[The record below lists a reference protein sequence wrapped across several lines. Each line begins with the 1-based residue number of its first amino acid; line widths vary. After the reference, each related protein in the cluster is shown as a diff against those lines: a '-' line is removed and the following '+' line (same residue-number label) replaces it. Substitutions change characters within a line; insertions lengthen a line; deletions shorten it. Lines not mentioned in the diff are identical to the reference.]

1 MENENLKTFPPDRDQ
16 VVQLASNIDDATGEA
31 LGYAM
36 DILLAAGALDVWF
49 TAIHMKK
56 NRPATQL
63 NVLAKPEDADRL
75 AELMLRETPTL
86 GVRQQLLSR
95 YKCRRQIVQIVTP
108 WGPVK
113 VKLKVLQGKVLAAS
127 PEYDDCALLASRAGI
142 PLDEVMDAAR
152 KAAQAQKADE
162 LDNELEG

>member
-1 MENENLKTFPPDRDQ
+1 MKTFSPETDQ
-16 VVQLASNIDDATGEA
+16 VVQLASNIDDATAEA

-63 NVLAKPEDADRL
+63 NVLARPEDADRL

-86 GVRQQLLSR
+86 GVRRQLLSR
-95 YKCRRQIVQIVTP
+95 YKCSRQFVQVVTP
-108 WGPVK
+108 WGPVN
-113 VKLKVLQGKVLAAS
+113 VKLKVLQGEVLAAS

-142 PLDEVMDAAR
+142 PLEEVLVAAR
-152 KAAQAQKADE
+152 RAAQAQTADE
-162 LDNELEG
+162 LES

>member
-1 MENENLKTFPPDRDQ
+1 MTADPERDQ
-16 VVQLASNIDDATGEA
+16 VVQLASNIDDATAEA

-95 YKCRRQIVQIVTP
+95 YKSSRRMVQVVTP
-108 WGPVK
+108 WGPVR
-113 VKLKVLQGKVLAAS
+113 VKLKALQGKIVSAS
-127 PEYDDCALLASRAGI
+127 PEYDDCAQLAATAGI
-142 PLDEVMDAAR
+142 PLDEVMLAAR
-152 KAAQAQKADE
+152 KAAQTQTPDS
-162 LDNELEG
+162 LDSVLDV

>member
-1 MENENLKTFPPDRDQ
+1 LKTFSPETDQ
-16 VVQLASNIDDATGEA
+16 VVQLASNIDDATPEA

-49 TAIHMKK
+49 TAIQMKK

-63 NVLAKPEDADRL
+63 NVLARPRDAGRL

-95 YKCRRQIVQIVTP
+95 YKCSRRTIQVVTP
-108 WGPVK
+108 WGPVN
-113 VKLKVLQGKVLAAS
+113 VKLKVLQEEVLAVS
-127 PEYDDCALLASRAGI
+127 PEYDDCALLAAKEGV
-142 PLDEVMDAAR
+142 PLNEVMVAAH
-152 KAAQAQKADE
+152 KAAQAQIVD
-162 LDNELEG
+162 DRQDGLED